1 MRRLSVRHSRGSGAL
16 LPILTGITLGFLAGF
31 LLRGAVGGV
40 DRRRLRTLREEI
52 TGEFPSARPLARAAV
67 LAVED
72 ALEREPSLAGIAFTV
87 VPVGRGHVEL
97 HGWVPTRSLRARAF
111 RVATAAAPAI
121 EVTNRLSV
129 RGEDDIAQA
138 RGTDAL
144 LPA

>member
-1 MRRLSVRHSRGSGAL
+1 MRRLSVRHSRESGAI
-16 LPILTGITLGFLAGF
+16 LPVLAGLTLGFLAGF

-52 TGEFPSARPLARAAV
+52 TGEFPIARPLARTAV
-67 LAVED
+67 SVVAG
-72 ALEREPSLAGIAFTV
+72 ALQRDPSLAGITFTV

-97 HGWVPTRSLRARAF
+97 HGWVPSRSARARAF
-111 RVATAAAPAI
+111 RVATSAAPAI

-129 RGEDDIAQA
+129 RGEDDLEQA
-138 RGTDAL
+138 AETDAL

>member
-1 MRRLSVRHSRGSGAL
+1 MRRHSGTL
-16 LPILTGITLGFLAGF
+16 LPVLTGLTLGFLAGF

-52 TGEFPSARPLARAAV
+52 TGEFPIERPLARAAV
-67 LAVED
+67 SAVEG
-72 ALEREPSLAGIAFTV
+72 ALAQEPSLGGIDFTV

-97 HGWVPTRSLRARAF
+97 HGWVPSRAARARAF
-111 RVATAAAPAI
+111 RVAMSAVPAI

-129 RGEDDIAQA
+129 RGEDDLERAA
-138 RGTDAL
+138 ETDAL

>member
-1 MRRLSVRHSRGSGAL
+1 MRRHSGTL
-16 LPILTGITLGFLAGF
+16 LPVLSGLALGFLGGF

-52 TGEFPSARPLARAAV
+52 TGEFPVERPLARAAV
-67 LAVED
+67 SAVAG

-97 HGWVPTRSLRARAF
+97 HGWVPTRAIRARAF
-111 RVATAAAPAI
+111 RVATGAAPAI

-129 RGEDDIAQA
+129 HGEDDAEPA
-138 RGTDAL
+138 AETDAL